1 MTKKNIC
8 VFCGASSG
16 STPNYKILAEKVG
29 KMIGENNFNLIYGAG
44 STGLMGACAK
54 SAKRYGSKVF
64 GVMPNFLSRI
74 EKPLDDINIKFTST
88 MRTRKAIMY
97 KKASLFIIL
106 PGGIGTL
113 DECVEVLTLI
123 QLKQIKE
130 KKIIIF
136 NYKNYWNFLIK
147 LLEKMKKEKFMNDNF
162 YSDLIELNDLNKL
175 KTLLKSF

>member
-1 MTKKNIC
+1 MKTDKLDPLGDAASFDRRKAAKN
-8 VFCGASSG
+8 SG
-16 STPNYKILAEKVG
+16 SK
-29 KMIGENNFNLIYGAG
+29 IYGVIP
-44 STGLMGACAK
+44 S
-54 SAKRYGSKVF
+54 
-64 GVMPNFLSRI
+64 FLTEI
-74 EKPLDDINIKFTST
+74 EKPLDGINTIFTST
-88 MRTRKAIMY
+88 MRSRKAIMY

>member
-1 MTKKNIC
+1 MVKKNIC

-16 STPNYKILAEKVG
+16 SSPDFIALAEKIG
-29 KMIGENNFNLIYGAG
+29 QMIGENNFNLIYGAG

-54 SAKRYGSKVF
+54 TAQQSGAKVF
-64 GVMPNFLSRI
+64 GVMPNFVARI
-74 EKPLDDINIKFTST
+74 EKPLDNINIKFTST

-97 KKASLFIIL
+97 RKASLFIIL

-130 KKIIIF
+130 KKN
-136 NYKNYWNFLIK
+136 NYI
-147 LLEKMKKEKFMNDNF
+147 
-162 YSDLIELNDLNKL
+162 
-175 KTLLKSF
+175 

>member
-1 MTKKNIC
+1 MVKKNIC

-16 STPNYKILAEKVG
+16 SSPDFTTLAEKIG
-29 KMIGENNFNLIYGAG
+29 KMIGENDFNLIYGAG
-44 STGLMGACAK
+44 STGLMGVCAK
-54 SAKRYGSKVF
+54 SALQSGAKVF
-64 GVMPNFLSRI
+64 GVMPNFLARI
-74 EKPLDDINIKFTST
+74 EKPLEDINLKYTST

-97 KKASLFIIL
+97 KKASLFIVL

-136 NYKNYWNFLIK
+136 NYKNYWSFLIN
-147 LLEKMKKEKFMNDNF
+147 LLEKMKKEEFMNDNF
-162 YSDLIELNDLNKL
+162 YSDLIEINDLNKL
-175 KTLLKSF
+175 RTLLKSF

>member
-1 MTKKNIC
+1 MSKKNIC

-16 STPNYKILAEKVG
+16 SDPDYQDIAEQIG
-29 KMIGENNFNLIYGAG
+29 EMIGKNNFNLVYGAG

-54 SAKRYGSKVF
+54 SAKKYGSKVY
-64 GVMPNFLSRI
+64 GIMPNFLSKI
-74 EKPLDDINIKFTST
+74 EKPLEKINVTFTKT
-88 MRTRKAIMY
+88 MRFRKAIMY
-97 KKASLFIIL
+97 KKASLFLIL

-136 NYKNYWNFLIK
+136 NYKNYWDLLIK
-147 LLEKMKKEKFMNDNF
+147 LLEKMKQEKFMNDNF
-162 YSDLIELNDLNKL
+162 YSDLIEIKDIDKF

>member
-16 STPNYKILAEKVG
+16 STPDFSIIAEKIG
-29 KMIGENNFNLIYGAG
+29 KLIGDNNFNLIYGAG

-54 SAKRYGSKVF
+54 SAKKSGAKVF
-64 GVMPNFLSRI
+64 GVIPNFLARV
-74 EKPLDDINIKFTST
+74 EKPLNDINVKFTST
-88 MRTRKAIMY
+88 MQKRKAMMY

-162 YSDLIELNDLNKL
+162 YSDLIELDDLNKL
-175 KTLLKSF
+175 KTLIKSF

>member
-1 MTKKNIC
+1 MKKRNIC

-16 STPNYKILAEKVG
+16 SRPEFQILAGKVG
-29 KMIGENNFNLIYGAG
+29 KLIGENNFNLIYGAG

-54 SAKRYGSKVF
+54 SAKKSGSKIF
-64 GVMPNFLSRI
+64 GVMPNFLARI
-74 EKPLDDINIKFTST
+74 EKPLNDINIISTTT

-97 KKASLFIIL
+97 KKAFVFIIL

-130 KKIIIF
+130 KKIIA
-136 NYKNYWNFLIK
+136 
-147 LLEKMKKEKFMNDNF
+147 KKEGIFSYNKNSLEQINNF
-162 YSDLIELNDLNKL
+162 FN
-175 KTLLKSF
+175 

>member
-1 MTKKNIC
+1 MAKKNIC

-16 STPNYKILAEKVG
+16 KTPDFLILAEKIG
-29 KMIGENNFNLIYGAG
+29 KLIGENNFNLIYGAG

-54 SAKRYGSKVF
+54 SAKQSGAKVF
-64 GVMPNFLSRI
+64 GVMPNFLSRV
-74 EKPLDDINIKFTST
+74 EKPLDKINIEFTST

-130 KKIIIF
+130 KKVIIF
-136 NYKNYWNFLIK
+136 NHKNYWDLLIK
-147 LLEKMKKEKFMNDNF
+147 LLENMKKEEFMNDNF
-162 YSDLIELNDLNKL
+162 YSDLIEINDLNKL
-175 KTLLKSF
+175 RTLLKSF

>member
-16 STPNYKILAEKVG
+16 FSPDYRILAEKVG
-29 KMIGENNFNLIYGAG
+29 KIIGENNFNLIYGAG

-54 SAKRYGSKVF
+54 SSKRYGAKVF
-64 GVMPNFLSRI
+64 GVMPNFLARI

-147 LLEKMKKEKFMNDNF
+147 LLEKMKKEKFMNNNF

-175 KTLLKSF
+175 RTLLKSF

>member
-16 STPNYKILAEKVG
+16 SAPDYKILAEKVG

-44 STGLMGACAK
+44 STGLMGSCAK
-54 SAKRYGSKVF
+54 SAKQYGAKVL
-64 GVMPNFLSRI
+64 GVMPNFLARI

-130 KKIIIF
+130 KKIIIL

-147 LLEKMKKEKFMNDNF
+147 LLEKMKKEKFMNNNF
-162 YSDLIELNDLNKL
+162 YSDLIELKNLSKL
-175 KTLLKSF
+175 KTFLKSF

>member
-1 MTKKNIC
+1 MRKKNIC

-16 STPNYKILAEKVG
+16 STSDYRILAEEIG
-29 KMIGENNFNLIYGAG
+29 KIIGENNFNLIYGAG

-54 SAKRYGSKVF
+54 SAKNSGSKVY
-64 GVMPNFLSRI
+64 GVMPNFLARI
-74 EKPLDDINIKFTST
+74 EKPLDDISIKYTST

-97 KKASLFIIL
+97 KQASLFIIL

-113 DECVEVLTLI
+113 DECIEVLTLI
-123 QLKQIKE
+123 QLKQIKQ

-136 NYKNYWNFLIK
+136 NYKDYWNFLLQ
-147 LLEKMKKEKFMNDNF
+147 LLENMKKEKFMNDNF
-162 YSDLIELNDLNKL
+162 YSDLIELKDLNKL

>member
-1 MTKKNIC
+1 MVKKNIC

-16 STPNYKILAEKVG
+16 SGPEFHILAEKIG
-29 KMIGENNFNLIYGAG
+29 TLIGENNFNLIYGAG
-44 STGLMGACAK
+44 GTGLMGACAK
-54 SAKRYGSKVF
+54 SALQSGAKVF
-64 GVMPNFLSRI
+64 GVMPNYLARI
-74 EKPLDDINIKFTST
+74 EKPLDGINTRFTTT
-88 MRTRKAIMY
+88 MRSRKAIMY
-97 KKASLFIIL
+97 KKSSLFLIL

-123 QLKQIKE
+123 QLKQIRE

-162 YSDLIELNDLNKL
+162 YSDLIELHDLNKL

>member
-1 MTKKNIC
+1 MIKKNIC

-16 STPNYKILAEKVG
+16 PTPEFRILAEKIG
-29 KMIGENNFNLIYGAG
+29 KLIGENHFNLVYGAG

-54 SAKRYGSKVF
+54 SAKKYGANVF
-64 GVMPNFLSRI
+64 GVMPNFLAKV
-74 EKPLDDINIKFTST
+74 EKKLDDINIKYTTT

-136 NYKNYWNFLIK
+136 NYKNYWSFLIK

>member
-8 VFCGASSG
+8 VFCGASLG
-16 STPNYKILAEKVG
+16 SSTDFRILAEKIG
-29 KMIGENNFNLIYGAG
+29 KMIGENGFNLIYGAG
-44 STGLMGACAK
+44 STGLMGVCAK
-54 SAKRYGSKVF
+54 SAKRHGAKVYGVIPS
-64 GVMPNFLSRI
+64 FLARF
-74 EKPLDDINIKFTST
+74 EKPLNDINIKFTST

-130 KKIIIF
+130 KKVIIF
-136 NYKNYWNFLIK
+136 NYKNYWKFLLK
-147 LLEKMKKEKFMNDNF
+147 LLEKMRNEKFMNDNF

-175 KTLLKSF
+175 KTFLKSF